1 MDKDFEAIGQS
12 ALDSIRRMVAP
23 LDPDF
28 WERLEELRDRKEE
41 GQLEPGEAEELE
53 ELEDLADGMSDEFEA
68 RERIQEDALSVE
80 VRTGWHTPGEN
91 GKPDEYMIL
100 LSTGG
105 PASRIVGDLNEWG
118 GPTTAR
124 LEVQDWFK
132 PWTFVSDSDEVLAYA
147 DCFYFGE

>member
-1 MDKDFEAIGQS
+1 MDKDLEGIGQS
-12 ALDSIRRMVAP
+12 ALDSIRRLVAP

-41 GQLEPGEAEELE
+41 GQLEPGDAEELE
-53 ELEDLADGMSDEFEA
+53 EMEDLADEMSDESDA
-68 RERIQEDALSVE
+68 HDRIREDALSVE
-80 VRTGWHTPGEN
+80 VRTGWHAPGEA

-105 PASRIVGDLNEWG
+105 PASRIVGDLNEYG
-118 GPTTAR
+118 APTTAR